1 MWERLGPS
9 GRFVCSVL
17 IGILAPVIAFVVF
30 HFANAK
36 EREYKKDGILTTC
49 TVDSVVEI
57 GNKQQVSVVY
67 TDAKG
72 KKIKAKAILNKK
84 VEKNEIVEGYVLES
98 DPYEVYYPPSIGLKI
113 VLYVIIGLLC
123 LMAWGP
129 FLIEML
135 KRRQDNLYQKA
146 WEMNHRYYCLQ
157 LIKPGNNGVLF
168 PGSFVIA
175 FLCRIRVM
183 LRREVV
189 QHFISELLGKIAGH
203 GQVEVEIVSAA
214 IRGCTRNI
222 GIVIPN
228 EREHVLNKI
237 VDVRRLQI
245 AGQNQIETGTASHG
259 SEIDDLGLPLG
270 VIADKCGTEMLDSVQ
285 LGGIHNGFEIG
296 TAYADVK
303 GRNDVAVYVVF
314 PRYINTRKKAGMI
327 YFKAFNEFH
336 KKLPPVFTIHSLY
349 GFCGVNSSRLK
360 PLSEDFQMT

>member
-17 IGILAPVIAFVVF
+17 IGILAPVIAFVAF

-146 WEMNHRYYCLQ
+146 WEMNHRY
-157 LIKPGNNGVLF
+157 
-168 PGSFVIA
+168 
-175 FLCRIRVM
+175 
-183 LRREVV
+183 
-189 QHFISELLGKIAGH
+189 
-203 GQVEVEIVSAA
+203 
-214 IRGCTRNI
+214 
-222 GIVIPN
+222 
-228 EREHVLNKI
+228 
-237 VDVRRLQI
+237 
-245 AGQNQIETGTASHG
+245 
-259 SEIDDLGLPLG
+259 
-270 VIADKCGTEMLDSVQ
+270 
-285 LGGIHNGFEIG
+285 
-296 TAYADVK
+296 
-303 GRNDVAVYVVF
+303 
-314 PRYINTRKKAGMI
+314 
-327 YFKAFNEFH
+327 
-336 KKLPPVFTIHSLY
+336 
-349 GFCGVNSSRLK
+349 
-360 PLSEDFQMT
+360 